1 MDKESADRETN
12 KIRILLS
19 VCDLF
24 TPIYMTS
31 NVACFDE
38 TIVPFQG
45 RSKFLVYMPQKPDKG
60 GLKIYALCDS
70 TKMIPVVKEDM
81 GNNEDMI
88 LNMVKSFPHKISYVF
103 MDSFLINQVGRGIK
117 EAEH

>member
-1 MDKESADRETN
+1 
-12 KIRILLS
+12 
-19 VCDLF
+19 
-24 TPIYMTS
+24 
-31 NVACFDE
+31 
-38 TIVPFQG
+38 
-45 RSKFLVYMPQKPDKG
+45 
-60 GLKIYALCDS
+60 
-70 TKMIPVVKEDM
+70 MIPVVKEDM